1 MEEEKSQLEKTRGK
15 KTWMEMQRAGQ
26 DKSKRQE
33 KGGCKSRDEGGGVWG
48 LIEERRVRKG
58 GEIKEHKRESV
69 RKERRHDS
77 KKESC

>member
-1 MEEEKSQLEKTRGK
+1 MET
-15 KTWMEMQRAGQ
+15 QRAGQ

-58 GEIKEHKRESV
+58 GEIKEHKRECE
-69 RKERRHDS
+69 KGE
-77 KKESC
+77 KT